1 MLQSFL
7 NQPDR
12 ISLNSEDDPN
22 TKADGDFARFTI
34 QYSTPVLQP
43 RQMALLRA
51 TIPFVSLQVSDYQLC
66 FFYYGGLS
74 TATTTPTA
82 DKLRCIRL
90 FPRQWQLGATA
101 GTNMRWCNTPADLV
115 TLLNTAAGTSGDN
128 TTNNPYW
135 VVNDV
140 TFSYSTTTNQITFN
154 GNGSAGSG
162 YYCNAGY
169 ADPNVNAVITQN
181 QRSVRGLTISATGGG
196 VVQYACSD
204 TTFIVVGTSVT
215 ISGFSVAGY
224 NGTFTVT
231 VVTSTTF
238 TVSNSTTGTST
249 TTGSVGFAPLLG
261 AITMPNTGGS
271 GTTIQPLVP
280 NQTLNSVLGY
290 SYSGQFLPP
299 QSFNA
304 SANQLCANLGGI
316 SLIKTASVPVDSFPN
331 LVATQCLY
339 IYSTVFGASGNTSS
353 GQKNL
358 LAVIPVN
365 ATNLQVINYIPQT
378 PFFTSTKLS
387 QQVYSFDVE
396 IRDDNNQLF
405 YLPDSANVNLEIGIK
420 YDKPMTLRHEEQY
433 A

>member
-1 MLQSFL
+1 M
-7 NQPDR
+7 
-12 ISLNSEDDPN
+12 
-22 TKADGDFARFTI
+22 
-34 QYSTPVLQP
+34 
-43 RQMALLRA
+43 
-51 TIPFVSLQVSDYQLC
+51 
-66 FFYYGGLS
+66 
-74 TATTTPTA
+74 
-82 DKLRCIRL
+82 CIRD
-90 FPRQWQLGATA
+90 R
-101 GTNMRWCNTPADLV
+101 CNTPADLV

-140 TFSYSTTTNQITFN
+140 VFSYSTTTNQITFN

-169 ADPNVNAVITQN
+169 ADHNVNAVITQ
-181 QRSVRGLTISATGGG
+181 QQQVVTGLTISATGGG

-231 VVTSTTF
+231 VVTSSTF

-249 TTGSVGFAPLLG
+249 TTGTVGFAPLLG

-280 NQTLNSVLGY
+280 NQTLNSILGY

-316 SLIKTASVPVDSFPN
+316 SLINTASVPVDSFPN

-339 IYSTVFGASGNTSS
+339 IYSTVFGASGNSSS

-405 YLPDSANVNLEIGIK
+405 YFPDSATVNLEIGIK
-420 YDKPMTLRHEEQY
+420 YDKPMTFRQEEQY

>member
-1 MLQSFL
+1 MLHSFL

>member
-1 MLQSFL
+1 MLHSFL

-12 ISLNSEDDPN
+12 ISLNSEDDP
-22 TKADGDFARFTI
+22 TAKSDGDFARFTI

-51 TIPFVSLQVSDYQLC
+51 TMPFVSLQVPDYQLC

-74 TATTTPTA
+74 TATTAPTA

-90 FPRQWQLGATA
+90 FPRQWQLGSTK

-115 TLLNTAAGTSGDN
+115 TLLNSSAGTNGDN

-140 TFSYSTTTNQITFN
+140 TFSYSTTTNQITFA
-154 GNGSAGSG
+154 GNGTSGSG

-169 ADPNVNAVITQN
+169 GDPNVNAVITQN

-231 VVTSTTF
+231 VVTSSTF
-238 TVSNSTTGTST
+238 TVSNSTTGAST
-249 TTGSVGFAPLLG
+249 TTGTVGFAPILG

-290 SYSGQFLPP
+290 SYSGLFLPP

-304 SANQLCANLGGI
+304 SANQLCANLGGV
-316 SLIKTASVPVDSFPN
+316 SLINTASVPVDSFPD

-339 IYSTVFGASGNTSS
+339 VYSTVFGASGNTST

-378 PFFTSTKLS
+378 PFFTSTKIS
-387 QQVYSFDVE
+387 QQVYSFDIE

-405 YLPDSANVNLEIGIK
+405 YFPDSATVNLEIGIK
-420 YDKPMTLRHEEQY
+420 YDKPMTFRQEEQY

>member
-1 MLQSFL
+1 MLHSFL

-12 ISLNSEDDPN
+12 ISLNSDDDPN

-115 TLLNTAAGTSGDN
+115 TLLNTSAGTSGDN

-169 ADPNVNAVITQN
+169 ADPNVQTIINGSSN
-181 QRSVRGLTISATGGG
+181 FSSGLTVNTTTGTNVTFG
-196 VVQYACSD
+196 V
-204 TTFIVVGTSVT
+204 TTNNTLWLLVGSSIT
-215 ISGFSVAGY
+215 ISGFGTAGY

-231 VVTSTTF
+231 AVTSNTF
-238 TVSNSTTGTST
+238 TVANT
-249 TTGSVGFAPLLG
+249 TTGASAGGTGYWSVPL
-261 AITMPNTGGS
+261 ITMPNTGGS
-271 GTTIQPLVP
+271 GTTRQPLVA

-304 SANQLCANLGGI
+304 SANQLCANIGGI
-316 SLIKTASVPVDSFPN
+316 SLVKTASVPVDSFPN

-339 IYSTVFGASGNTSS
+339 IYSTVFGASGNTST

>member
-1 MLQSFL
+1 MLHSFL

-304 SANQLCANLGGI
+304 SANQLCTNLGGI